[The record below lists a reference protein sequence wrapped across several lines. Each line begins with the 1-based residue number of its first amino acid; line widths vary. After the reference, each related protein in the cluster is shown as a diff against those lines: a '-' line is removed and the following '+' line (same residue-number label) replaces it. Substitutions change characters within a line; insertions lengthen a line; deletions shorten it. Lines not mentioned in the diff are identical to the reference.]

1 MPVRVIDEWFGTC
14 AGCEMSLLDT
24 GEALLDILP
33 LIEVVHSP
41 VLMDHKYY
49 PHGGNGTK
57 PEIPEADVALITGC
71 VRNEENKLLAQE
83 IRNKSKILI
92 ANGSCASFGGIPAL
106 ANMFTREDMLEKVYK
121 GIKST
126 EPGAPPKENVPA
138 LLDRVYSLDEV
149 VKVDVYLPGCPTD
162 PSLLVTALKSL
173 IEGKPFTLSD
183 KAVCEDCPKVREK
196 KAISSIRRPLQA
208 PESAERCLLEQGFLC
223 LGPATRTG
231 CGGEEKVPRCIAGG
245 FPCRGCFGP
254 LRTGGNQMVDMMS
267 ALSTIGLDVKQIPDR
282 LATFNRFTGAKGRLR
297 PAKVAA

>member
-1 MPVRVIDEWFGTC
+1 
-14 AGCEMSLLDT
+14 MSLLDT

-33 LIEVVHSP
+33 LIEIVHSP

-57 PEIPEADVALITGC
+57 PEIPEVDVALITGC
-71 VRNEENKLLAQE
+71 IRNEENKFLAQE
-83 IRNKSKILI
+83 IRSKAKIVV
-92 ANGSCASFGGIPAL
+92 ANGSCASFGGVPAL
-106 ANMFTREDMLEKVYK
+106 ANMWTKEDLLDKVYK
-121 GIKST
+121 GVKST
-126 EPGAPPKENVPA
+126 EPGLPPTDQVPA
-138 LLDRVYSLDEV
+138 LLDRVYALDEV

-162 PSLLVTALKSL
+162 PSLMVNALKAL
-173 IEGKPFTLSD
+173 IENKPFALSE
-183 KAVCEDCPKVREK
+183 KAVCEDCPLKREK
-196 KAISSIRRPLQA
+196 KAISTIRRPLLA
-208 PESAERCLLEQGFLC
+208 PESPERCLLEQGFLC

-254 LRTGGNQMVDMMS
+254 LRMGGNQMVDMMS

-297 PAKVAA
+297 PMKVAA

>member
-1 MPVRVIDEWFGTC
+1 MPVRVIDEWLGTC
-14 AGCEMSLLDT
+14 AGCEMALLDT

-49 PHGGNGTK
+49 PHGGNGSK

-71 VRNEENKLLAQE
+71 VRNEENKLIAQE
-83 IRNKSKILI
+83 IRNKAKIVV
-92 ANGSCASFGGIPAL
+92 ANGSCACFGGIPAL
-106 ANMFTREDMLEKVYK
+106 ANMFTREALFDKVYT
-121 GIKST
+121 GVKST
-126 EPGAPPKENVPA
+126 EPGVPPTTEVPQ

-149 VKVDVYLPGCPTD
+149 VKVDVFLPGCPTD
-162 PSLLVTALKSL
+162 PGLLVSALTAL
-173 IEGKPFTLSD
+173 IEGKPFTLSE
-183 KAVCEDCPKVREK
+183 KAVCEECPLKREK

-208 PESAERCLLEQGFLC
+208 PESSERCLLEQGFLC

-231 CGGEEKVPRCIAGG
+231 CGGADKVPRCIAGG

-267 ALSTIGLDVKQIPDR
+267 ALSTIGLDVKLIPDR
-282 LATFNRFTGAKGRLR
+282 LATFNRFTGARGRLR
-297 PAKVAA
+297 PLKVAA

>member
-1 MPVRVIDEWFGTC
+1 MRTRIIDEWLGTC
-14 AGCEMSLLDT
+14 AGCEMALLDT
-24 GEALLDILP
+24 GEALLDLLP

-49 PHGGNGTK
+49 PHGSNGAK

-71 VRNEENKLLAQE
+71 VRNEENKLIAQE
-83 IRNKSKILI
+83 VRNKSKILV
-92 ANGSCASFGGIPAL
+92 ANGSCACFGGIPAL
-106 ANMFTREDMLEKVYK
+106 ANMFTREDLLDKVYK
-121 GIKST
+121 GVKST
-126 EPGAPPKENVPA
+126 EPGVPPTEEVPA

-149 VKVDVYLPGCPTD
+149 VKVDLYLPGCPTD
-162 PSLLVTALKSL
+162 PGLLVDALKAL
-173 IEGKPFTLSD
+173 IENRPFTLSE
-183 KAVCEDCPKVREK
+183 KAVCEDCPLKREK

-208 PESAERCLLEQGFLC
+208 PESGERCLLEQGFLC

-231 CGGEEKVPRCIAGG
+231 CGGNEKVPRCIAGG

-254 LRTGGNQMVDMMS
+254 LRPGGNQMVDMMS

-297 PAKVAA
+297 PMKVAG